1 MRLKDVLKLTQLEYE
16 KSNIVKYRATNPED
30 PEISICSAVEY
41 YQVKNL
47 SKLSELFSLMC
58 QSSWHEEHV
67 KGKGR

>member
-30 PEISICSAVEY
+30 PEISICSAIEY

-47 SKLSELFSLMC
+47 SNSLSCLALCVSPLGM
-58 QSSWHEEHV
+58 
-67 KGKGR
+67 KNM